1 MKIIISIV
9 ICAISFV
16 SCNKID
22 SEDHLEILKDKFH
35 GKYELVLSISK
46 EHVDLNMDGIASNDL
61 LSENPQLARSG
72 IEIIIIDSDHH
83 LFEEK
88 WATENS
94 QILRDDL
101 FDPNKVYTTE
111 GLYYGM
117 YHNLFPFIFN
127 EDFKTIKLLDGIYT
141 NEVNTL
147 ISIESVAFEG
157 NEIVKVTTIRKLYTK
172 KGWVTTEIVSRYKRI
187 TVLT

>member
-1 MKIIISIV
+1 MKIILSIV
-9 ICAISFV
+9 ICAVSFV

-35 GKYELVLSISK
+35 GKYELVSSISK
-46 EHVDLNMDGIASNDL
+46 ELLDLNMDGIASNDL

-72 IEIIIIDSDHH
+72 IEVFIIDSDHH

-88 WATENS
+88 WATENH
-94 QILRDDL
+94 QISRDEL

-117 YHNLFPFIFN
+117 YINMSSFIFN
-127 EDFKTIKLLDGIYT
+127 EDFKTIQLLDGVYT

-147 ISIESVAFEG
+147 ISFESVVFEG

-172 KGWVTTEIVSRYKRI
+172 KGWVTTEIISRYKRF
-187 TVLT
+187 TTLT